1 MFGLPKITD
10 GHKVSAAGA
19 IGDLRDVIRDAGQ
32 NRLRIG
38 MAAAVI
44 TAILFWG
51 LTRDTWRVPPPRP
64 TIVYI
69 NSWPA
74 SRTMAETKKFIEE
87 NQKRNDQIAAD
98 QAKRDE
104 EVRQAY
110 KALGRATGMDVDAIE
125 KKARADAAA
134 EKAAAEKSQPGQQAP
149 LAKP

>member
-1 MFGLPKITD
+1 MLRATKSSYWS
-10 GHKVSAAGA
+10 HVSPTGA

-38 MAAAVI
+38 IAAAVI

-64 TIVYI
+64 TITYI

-74 SRTMAETKKFIEE
+74 SRTMAETKKFIEA
-87 NQKRNDQIAAD
+87 NQKRNDEIAAD

-104 EVRQAY
+104 DVRQAY
-110 KALGRATGMDVDAIE
+110 KAFGRPTGMEGNATE
-125 KKARADAAA
+125 KKAKADAAA
-134 EKAAAEKSQPGQQAP
+134 EKAKSAQQAP
-149 LAKP
+149 IAKR